1 MKYNPLNQSSTNR
14 GRLQPLLL
22 VHCTE
27 ASDLKLPGR
36 AVAPHSGTRFRPA
49 RRDPRLRITWM
60 MCHYHGGSLPG
71 TLGFYHQLCIIFIRC
86 LVDICKINTCCV
98 RKKGLGFLL
107 HGAVTSPTGLE
118 GITKTMFFEELPHPG
133 GALADVTLFSKN
145 IGIGMSQNLAW
156 NSDGQGG
163 QVLQIRKIVFVSLW
177 AQSPAV
183 SGDPTAFWVP
193 ARGKYVLSSPIAE
206 H

>member
-133 GALADVTLFSKN
+133 GALADVTP
-145 IGIGMSQNLAW
+145 
-156 NSDGQGG
+156 
-163 QVLQIRKIVFVSLW
+163 VLQKHWDRYVSKFGMKLGW
-177 AQSPAV
+177 ARWASPANQENCIC
-183 SGDPTAFWVP
+183 VP
-193 ARGKYVLSSPIAE
+193 LSSVSSCLRRSNCFLSSCTGKIRFI
-206 H
+206 